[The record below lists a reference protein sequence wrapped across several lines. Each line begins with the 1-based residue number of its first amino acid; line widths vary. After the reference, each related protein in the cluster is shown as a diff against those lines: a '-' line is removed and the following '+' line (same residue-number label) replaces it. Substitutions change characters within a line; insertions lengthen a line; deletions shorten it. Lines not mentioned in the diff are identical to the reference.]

1 MGVCCDVL
9 LCSRERAEKCVCV
22 TEKYDMVY
30 GTIVRWM
37 KDLDW
42 LPVLMCQR
50 FKKWFRSDTRKEK
63 SRGIYIPNT
72 YVSEKIMMP
81 N

>member
-1 MGVCCDVL
+1 MCCDVVL
-9 LCSRERAEKCVCV
+9 LCEKCVCV
-22 TEKYDMVY
+22 TENYDMVY
-30 GTIVRWM
+30 GRYDSMVRCM

-42 LPVLMCQR
+42 LLVLLCQR

-63 SRGIYIPNT
+63 SRVIYIPNT